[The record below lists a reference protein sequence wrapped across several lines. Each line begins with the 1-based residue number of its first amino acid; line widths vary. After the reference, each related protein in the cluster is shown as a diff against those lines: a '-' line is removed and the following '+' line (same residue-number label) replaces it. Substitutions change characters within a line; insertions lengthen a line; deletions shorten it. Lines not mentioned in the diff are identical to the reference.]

1 MRRPNRSP
9 RIAALCL
16 LGKRAQQLSLN
27 KPRGK
32 LLLAAAAAIAEEPVW
47 QGLDALL
54 LPGAYFRLKGY
65 LGAKKHPAR
74 VKLLAKE
81 GFMPAV
87 LEAAALLQV
96 GSPGALVVFGA
107 DSSSPRRWEF
117 GDQLCIAAWPE
128 GIVGLAR
135 KIIPSDPDT
144 IHCKRVYV
152 PVMADYAS
160 PYRFVLLPSGHK
172 AALCSCFDMFGICRD
187 TAMLAKRG
195 LAIRDLWLPYGKCPR
210 IEEPGFKP
218 LREQALAQW
227 QALLK
232 EHKPSV
238 ALSAI
243 HAFVQPGRDGYW
255 QRHGLAV
262 ASASLNGGLAVGA
275 AHFEA
280 KLPGMLQSTLAAFD
294 VPASVL
300 AEGPKRGP
308 HRAIPLAAKTIE
320 AGGQTAL
327 LRLFQA
333 E

>member
-1 MRRPNRSP
+1 MRRPTRSP
-9 RIAALCL
+9 RIATLCL
-16 LGKRAQQLSLN
+16 LGKRAQRPSLN

-32 LLLAAAAAIAEEPVW
+32 FLLAAIQAIADDPVW

-54 LPGAYFRLKGY
+54 LPGGYFWQKNYIGD
-65 LGAKKHPAR
+65 KKHPR
-74 VKLLAKE
+74 RLKFLAKE
-81 GFMPAV
+81 EYMPAV
-87 LEAAALLQV
+87 LEAATKLQET
-96 GSPGALVVFGA
+96 SPGALVVFGA
-107 DSSSPRRWEF
+107 DSPAPRRWEF
-117 GDQLCIAAWPE
+117 GDQLCVAVGAD

-172 AALCSCFDMFGICRD
+172 AALSSCFDMFGICTD
-187 TAMLAKRG
+187 AAMLAKRG
-195 LAIRDLWLPYGKCPR
+195 QSIRDLWLPTGKCPR
-210 IEEPGFKP
+210 VEERGFKP

-227 QALLK
+227 HALLD
-232 EHKPSV
+232 EHKPTV

-243 HAFVQPGRDGYW
+243 HSFKLPGRDGYW

-262 ASASLNGGLAVGA
+262 ASASIGGGLALGA
-275 AHFEA
+275 AHFEQ
-280 KLPGMLQSTLAAFD
+280 KLPGPNQSTLAAFD
-294 VPASVL
+294 VPTSVID
-300 AEGPKRGP
+300 EGPKRGP
-308 HRAIPLAAKTIE
+308 HRAVPLAAKIIE

-333 E
+333 

>member
-16 LGKRAQQLSLN
+16 LGKRAQRLSLN

-32 LLLAAAAAIAEEPVW
+32 LLLAAARAITEEPVW

-65 LGAKKHPAR
+65 LGARKHPAR

-87 LEAAALLQV
+87 LEAAALLQA

-107 DSSSPRRWEF
+107 DSSAPRRWEF
-117 GDQLCIAAWPE
+117 GDQLCVAVGADGIA
-128 GIVGLAR
+128 GLAR
-135 KIIPSDPDT
+135 KIIAVDQDT

-160 PYRFVLLPSGHK
+160 PHRFVILPSGHK
-172 AALCSCFDMFGICRD
+172 AALCSCFDMFGICAD
-187 TAMLAKRG
+187 AAMLAKRG
-195 LAIRDLWLPYGKCPR
+195 LPIRDLWLPYGKCPR
-210 IEEPGFKP
+210 VEEPGFKP
-218 LREQALAQW
+218 LREQALGQW
-227 QALLK
+227 HALLK
-232 EHKPSV
+232 EHKPTV

-243 HAFVQPGRDGYW
+243 HSFKLPGRDGYW

-262 ASASLNGGLAVGA
+262 ASASIGGGLAVGA
-275 AHFEA
+275 AHFEER
-280 KLPGMLQSTLAAFD
+280 LPGPNQSTLAAFD

-300 AEGPKRGP
+300 AEGPKRSP
-308 HRAIPLAAKTIE
+308 HRAVPIAAKTIE